1 MSAIHVATVT
11 KRRKKETDAHITIV
25 PNPHGAD
32 AAPTGCRPVRSP
44 DLRRCLTSKH
54 VVKHETGGVRDLPIQ
69 GLGSQQEPAE
79 MTADP

>member
-1 MSAIHVATVT
+1 MCATVT

-44 DLRRCLTSKH
+44 DLGRCLTSKH
-54 VVKHETGGVRDLPIQ
+54 VVKHETLVGCATSPSRDWDRNRNPLR
-69 GLGSQQEPAE
+69 
-79 MTADP
+79 